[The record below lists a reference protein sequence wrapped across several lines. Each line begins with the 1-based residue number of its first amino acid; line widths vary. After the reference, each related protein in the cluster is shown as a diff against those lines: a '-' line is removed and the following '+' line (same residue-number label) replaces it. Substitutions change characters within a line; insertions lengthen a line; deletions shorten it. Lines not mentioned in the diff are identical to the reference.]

1 MTTGEVA
8 MIEAQLKEDRAKL
21 DSLNTLLKRSSTLTD
36 NMKERLTQF
45 DDRLVRLKG
54 QIMPV
59 YTEMQIKIRAQTNG
73 ELAIRELDKV
83 ARYYCL
89 REELDRTIR
98 NDVSASIPDYI
109 KNMRELN
116 KAIRYFLD
124 NNPYSNEV
132 QKLKELFKTGL
143 ENMCSEFED
152 LLKKRARNV
161 TIQDMSGEG
170 EKLPIVALL
179 QPAAKD
185 NLALLSKWV
194 EDNHV
199 FVKANYPPNV
209 DFVNVICSK
218 YVTVQKKYI
227 REKLETLA
235 NAEQLAIFANATP
248 LAGRRG
254 ARNSEITRKGS
265 KLSRTEGKRQSKR
278 GHKRTPSDH
287 SSIQT
292 IKEDINVE
300 KTARSFAKVA
310 NYFAQLIR
318 SEYYQLRALIPA
330 KLAPRV
336 FEHIVEPA
344 MTHFEAEGTSLVK
357 SAKEQILN
365 NNWVAVFPL
374 IMLYQSLN
382 KIKCSLIS
390 EDQLDFETV
399 PLAPISNLISLI
411 TNCVK
416 DTLDQFK
423 CFVEDDAVKTSNVAS
438 DGTVHQLT
446 SNVMSICGQLLTYEE
461 TVGTLLKG
469 VQHQGTRQLPKSNIH
484 RQMAMYING
493 ILKAL
498 EKNLESKSK
507 VYDNKCL
514 SALFLM
520 NNYNYIRNNLKES
533 EILTLLQDN
542 HHDGVDLDA
551 RYIDWIHKQMEVYR
565 QWYQPIVDALT
576 ETSSA
581 VVFRESDKLK
591 DSQKDV
597 IKNKFKVFNA
607 TLEEQLRIQQKWAIP
622 DSQFREWVREGNIE
636 TIIYKYEETIK
647 KYEKVNFSSNNRKY
661 IIYSVEDV
669 EKTLSMFFDQ
679 KF

>member
-1 MTTGEVA
+1 
-8 MIEAQLKEDRAKL
+8 MIESQLKEDRAKL
-21 DSLNTLLKRSSTLTD
+21 EALQNMLKKSSSLTE

-59 YTEMQIKIRAQTNG
+59 YDEMQIKIRAQTNG

-89 REELDRTIR
+89 REDLDHTIN
-98 NDVSASIPDYI
+98 NDIASSVPEYI
-109 KNMRELN
+109 KNMKEVS
-116 KAIRYFLD
+116 KAIKFFLD
-124 NNPYSNEV
+124 NNPNSNEV
-132 QKLKELFKTGL
+132 KRLKELFHIGL
-143 ENMCSEFED
+143 GSMCKEFED
-152 LLKKRARNV
+152 VLKKRARNV
-161 TIQDMSGEG
+161 TIHDMSSDEDH
-170 EKLPIVALL
+170 LPVIDLL
-179 QPAAKD
+179 VPEAKV
-185 NLALLSKWV
+185 NLVLISKWI
-194 EDNHV
+194 EEHHP
-199 FVKANYPPNV
+199 FVKKNYPAGV
-209 DFVNVICSK
+209 DFVNEICSK
-218 YVTVQKKYI
+218 YVGVQNKFL
-227 REKLETLA
+227 REKLEVLA
-235 NAEQLAIFANATP
+235 NAEQLALFANATP
-248 LAGRRG
+248 LTGRRV
-254 ARNSEITRKGS
+254 RNTELTRKGS
-265 KLSRTEGKRQSKR
+265 KMNRDNMKRHSKR

-287 SSIQT
+287 TAIQT

-300 KTARSFAKVA
+300 KTSKSFAKVG

-318 SEYYQLRALIPA
+318 SEYYQIRDIVPTTLRA
-330 KLAPRV
+330 RV
-336 FEHIVEPA
+336 FENIVEPA
-344 MTHFEAEGTSLVK
+344 MNHFESEGVSLVK
-357 SAKEQILN
+357 AAKEQILN
-365 NNWVAVFPL
+365 NSWVAVFPL

-382 KIKCSLIS
+382 KVKCSLIS
-390 EDQLDFETV
+390 EDQLDFESP
-399 PLAPISNLISLI
+399 PLAPISNLISMI
-411 TNCVK
+411 TTCVK

-446 SNVMSICGQLLTYEE
+446 SNVMSICGQLLAYEE

-469 VQHQGTRQLPKSNIH
+469 VQHQGTRQLPRSNIH
-484 RQMAMYING
+484 RQMATYING

-533 EILTLLQDN
+533 EILSLLQDN

-565 QWYQPIVDALT
+565 LWYQPMLEVMAEDN
-576 ETSSA
+576 TST
-581 VVFRESDKLK
+581 VFRESDKLK
-591 DSQKDV
+591 DSQKDA
-597 IKNKFKVFNA
+597 IKNKFKVFNS
-607 TLEEQLRIQQKWAIP
+607 TLEEQLRIQQKWTIP
-622 DSQFREWVREGNIE
+622 DPQFRDWVREDNIE
-636 TIIYKYEETIK
+636 AIIYKYEDMCK
-647 KYEKVNFSSNNRKY
+647 RFEKVNFSSNNKKY
-661 IIYSVEDV
+661 IIYTTEDV

>member
-21 DSLNTLLKRSSTLTD
+21 EILQNMLKKSSSLTE

-59 YTEMQIKIRAQTNG
+59 YDEMQVKIRAQSNG
-73 ELAIRELDKV
+73 ELAIKELDKV

-89 REELDRTIR
+89 REELDRTIS
-98 NDVSASIPDYI
+98 NDVSSSVPEYI
-109 KNMRELN
+109 KNMKELSR
-116 KAIRYFLD
+116 AIKFFLD
-124 NNPYSNEV
+124 NNPNSNEV
-132 QKLKELFKTGL
+132 KKLKELFHTGL
-143 ENMCSEFED
+143 GNMCKEFED
-152 LLKKRARNV
+152 VLKKKSRNV
-161 TIQDMSGEG
+161 GIKDMTSDGDE
-170 EKLPIVALL
+170 LPVIPLL
-179 QPAAKD
+179 IPEAKES
-185 NLALLSKWV
+185 LSLISKWV
-194 EDNHV
+194 AENHV
-199 FVKANYPPNV
+199 FVKNNYLPGV
-209 DFVNVICSK
+209 DFVKSICTN
-218 YVTVQKKYI
+218 YVTVQKKYL
-227 REKLETLA
+227 REKLEMLA

-248 LAGRRG
+248 IMGRKV
-254 ARNSEITRKGS
+254 RNAEITRKGS
-265 KLSRTEGKRQSKR
+265 KLSRENVRRQSKR

-287 SSIQT
+287 TSIQT

-300 KTARSFAKVA
+300 QTAKSFAKVGT
-310 NYFAQLIR
+310 YFAQLIK
-318 SEYYQLRALIPA
+318 SEYYQIQDLITPSLCE
-330 KLAPRV
+330 KV
-336 FEHIVEPA
+336 FIDIVEPA
-344 MTHFEAEGTSLVK
+344 MTHFESEGMQLVK
-357 SAKEQILN
+357 AAKEQILN

-374 IMLYQSLN
+374 IMLYQNLN

-390 EDQLDFETV
+390 EDQLDFEAA
-399 PLAPISNLISLI
+399 PLAPISNLISVI
-411 TNCVK
+411 TTCVK
-416 DTLDQFK
+416 ETLDQFK

-446 SNVMSICGQLLTYEE
+446 SNVMSICGQLLAYEE

-469 VQHQGTRQLPKSNIH
+469 VQHQGTRKLPQSNIH
-484 RQMAMYING
+484 RQMATYING

-565 QWYQPIVDALT
+565 LWYQPMVDVMADSNT
-576 ETSSA
+576 GT
-581 VVFRESDKLK
+581 VFRESDKLK
-591 DSQKDV
+591 DSQKDA
-597 IKNKFKVFNA
+597 IKTKFKVFNT

-622 DSQFREWVREGNIE
+622 DPQFREWVREGNIE
-636 TIIYKYEETIK
+636 AIIFRYEDMCK
-647 KYEKVNFSSNNRKY
+647 RYEKVNFSSNNKKY
-661 IIYSVEDV
+661 IIYSTEDV
-669 EKTLSMFFDQ
+669 EKTLTMFFDQ